1 MYNTNG
7 YFTFEVAL
15 IQEKMKS
22 NNYVQQLLEDL
33 KERVVVKSLTKG
45 EEILSI
51 GQVCDY
57 VGIVRNGSLRM
68 YYIDSEGNDVSF
80 GFYLAGD
87 IFTNYEG
94 VLTDVPSQMIIVA
107 MDDAT
112 VELIRKE
119 DLLSYYDSSLE
130 HQKLGRRM
138 AELIF
143 IQAKKRIDF
152 LLFLTPEQ
160 RYLQLIETSPE
171 VFDCIPQKYIA
182 SYIGVKPQSLSRI
195 RKRLQEK

>member
-1 MYNTNG
+1 MYNSNG

-51 GQVCDY
+51 GHVCDY

-107 MDDAT
+107 MDYTT

-130 HQKLGRRM
+130 HQKLGRCM

-143 IQAKKRIDF
+143 LQAKKRIDF

-160 RYLQLIETSPE
+160 RYLQLMETSPE
-171 VFDCIPQKYIA
+171 VFDCIPQKHIA

-195 RKRLQEK
+195 RKRLSEK

>member
-1 MYNTNG
+1 
-7 YFTFEVAL
+7 
-15 IQEKMKS
+15 MKS
-22 NNYVQQLLEDL
+22 NSYVQQLLEDL
-33 KERVVVKSLTKG
+33 KERVVAKSLTKG

-51 GQVCDY
+51 GQTCDY
-57 VGIVRNGSLRM
+57 VGIVRSGSLRM

-94 VLTDVPSQMIIVA
+94 VLTDVPSQMIITA

-130 HQKLGRRM
+130 HQKLGRSM

-143 IQAKKRIDF
+143 LQAKKRIDF

-160 RYLQLIETSPE
+160 RYLQLAETSPE
-171 VFDCIPQKYIA
+171 VFDCIPQKHIA

-195 RKRLQEK
+195 RKRLNEK

>member
-1 MYNTNG
+1 
-7 YFTFEVAL
+7 
-15 IQEKMKS
+15 MKS

-51 GQVCDY
+51 GHVCDY

-107 MDDAT
+107 MGYTT

-160 RYLQLIETSPE
+160 RYLQLMEISPE
-171 VFDCIPQKYIA
+171 VFDCIPQKHIA

>member
-1 MYNTNG
+1 MYNSNG
-7 YFTFEVAL
+7 YFTFEVVL

-57 VGIVRNGSLRM
+57 VGIVRSGSLRM

-80 GFYLAGD
+80 GFYLTGD

-107 MDDAT
+107 MDYTT

-130 HQKLGRRM
+130 HQELGRCM

-143 IQAKKRIDF
+143 LQAKKRIDF

-160 RYLQLIETSPE
+160 RYLQLAETSPE
-171 VFDCIPQKYIA
+171 VFDCIPQKHIA

-195 RKRLQEK
+195 RKRLNEK

>member
-1 MYNTNG
+1 MYNSNG

-51 GQVCDY
+51 GHVCDY

-107 MDDAT
+107 MDYTT

-130 HQKLGRRM
+130 HQKLGRCM

-143 IQAKKRIDF
+143 LQAKKRIDF

-171 VFDCIPQKYIA
+171 VFDCIPQKHIA

-195 RKRLQEK
+195 RKRLSEK